1 MSSVVETPTT
11 GDVPSGN
18 LESLDPKLA
27 FDNLP
32 VTAPAQRP
40 RFEGLSAGLSIGVHV
55 LAILGIIVVP
65 LLLDA
70 PLPGQ
75 QLETR
80 AFFASPLDLAPPP
93 PPPPPPPARTE
104 ARPRSSSSARPTQF
118 FAPAATPVETIPES
132 ALDLGLDGG
141 VPGGV
146 EGGVPGG
153 VVGGVIAG
161 LPDAP
166 APPAAKPV
174 WVGGAVK
181 EPRKLK
187 DVRPVYPD
195 IAVQARVQGVVILE
209 CVIDPTGR
217 VVDAKVLRGNPILDD
232 AAVAAV
238 EQWVY
243 TPTLLNG
250 QPVSIMM
257 TVTVQFRISES

>member
-1 MSSVVETPTT
+1 MSTVVEPPTS
-11 GDVPSGN
+11 GPVPSAN
-18 LESLDPKLA
+18 LEHLDPRAA
-27 FDNLP
+27 FENLP
-32 VTAPAQRP
+32 VTAPAPRP
-40 RFEGLSAGLSIGVHV
+40 GFGGSSAVLSIGMHV
-55 LAILGIIVVP
+55 LAVLAIVIVP
-65 LLLDA
+65 LLLEA

-75 QLETR
+75 QLEAH

-93 PPPPPPPARTE
+93 PPPPPAPARTA
-104 ARPRSSSSARPTQF
+104 ARPRPTSSVKPAQF
-118 FAPAATPVETIPES
+118 FAPAATVETIPES

-153 VVGGVIAG
+153 VVGGVIGG

-187 DVRPVYPD
+187 DVRPVYPL
-195 IAVQARVQGVVILE
+195 IAVQARVQGMVILE
-209 CVIDPTGR
+209 CTIDATGR
-217 VVDAKVLRGNPILDD
+217 VVEAKVVRGNPILND
-232 AAVAAV
+232 AAIEAV
-238 EQWVY
+238 RQWVY

-250 QPVSIMM
+250 IPVPIMM
-257 TVTVQFRISES
+257 DVTVQFRLGGS

>member
-1 MSSVVETPTT
+1 V
-11 GDVPSGN
+11 
-18 LESLDPKLA
+18 DPKLA

-32 VTAPAQRP
+32 VTAPAP
-40 RFEGLSAGLSIGVHV
+40 RAGLEGLSAGLSIGVHV
-55 LAILGIIVVP
+55 LAILGILVVP

-104 ARPRSSSSARPTQF
+104 ARPRPPSSAKPAQF
-118 FAPAATPVETIPES
+118 FAPATTPVDAIAES
-132 ALDLGLDGG
+132 GLDLGLDGG

-153 VVGGVIAG
+153 VVGGVIGG

-174 WVGGAVK
+174 RVGGAVK

-187 DVRPVYPD
+187 DVRPVYPN
-195 IAVQARVQGVVILE
+195 IAVQAHIHGIVILE
-209 CVIDPTGR
+209 CTIDATGR
-217 VVDAKVLRGNPILDD
+217 VVDAKVLRGNPVFID

-238 EQWVY
+238 RQWVY
-243 TPTLLNG
+243 TPTLLDG

-257 TVTVQFRISES
+257 TVTVQFRLGRS